1 MDSSR
6 PRQSGVYDEGVSGI
20 VSGWGLTDES
30 DMKSGASLLQS
41 VEVPVT
47 STKKCRQSYS
57 NVVKINSE
65 IQFCAGL
72 AAGGQDACAGDSGGP
87 YVVRLSD
94 TGYDERSEV
103 HEEFRTHLLGQTT
116 FYWI

>member
-1 MDSSR
+1 MHSSR
-6 PRQSGVYDEGVSGI
+6 PRQSGVYDEGVPGI

-47 STKKCRQSYS
+47 TMEKCRESYS
-57 NVVKINSE
+57 GVVQINSE

-72 AAGGQDACAGDSGGP
+72 AVGGQDACAGDSGGP
-87 YVVRLSD
+87 FVVRLSD
-94 TGYDERSEV
+94 TRYDERIELASISA
-103 HEEFRTHLLGQTT
+103 LILGLSD
-116 FYWI
+116 